1 MNRYGTARVSKRRT
15 DETAARQLRA
25 ALLESKAQTRRQNV
39 RTVILHGEVALVV
52 TVMTVCDGAGHI
64 IAEPI
69 SQADLRVVP
78 SQWEGRDQIVRPD
91 RDLWRA
97 AIHDIVVNHQQIEAV
112 GQPESRVDEDCV
124 ETRVVERIPPPLN
137 VAGQEVPDVSGRK
150 QVVVIVAGVH
160 VKSRLRLPVD
170 RRRV

>member
-25 ALLESKAQTRRQNV
+25 AMLESQAQSRRQNV

-52 TVMTVCDGAGHI
+52 TVMAVCDGAGHI

-69 SQADLRVVP
+69 SQPDLRIVP

-91 RDLWRA
+91 RNLWRA
-97 AIHDIVVNHQQIEAV
+97 AIHDVVGNHQQIEA
-112 GQPESRVDEDCV
+112 GGPAETGGYEDCG
-124 ETRVVERIPPPLN
+124 ETRVV
-137 VAGQEVPDVSGRK
+137 
-150 QVVVIVAGVH
+150 
-160 VKSRLRLPVD
+160 
-170 RRRV
+170 